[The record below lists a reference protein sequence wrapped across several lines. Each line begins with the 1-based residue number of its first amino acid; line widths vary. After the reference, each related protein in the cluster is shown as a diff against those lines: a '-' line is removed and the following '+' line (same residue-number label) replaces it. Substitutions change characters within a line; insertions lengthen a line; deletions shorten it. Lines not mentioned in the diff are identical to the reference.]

1 MLFRVCEHY
10 DEQYYQDT
18 IQCYN
23 ECFICFQYKI
33 DSENNPSTLK
43 THNLYINNCACN
55 GSVHIKCLKIWV
67 DMNKSCP
74 ICRIHVIENNN
85 ATIIIYNYISLG
97 ISIYNFTKNISLKAL
112 RVLSVILFIYS
123 LLDLYFIS
131 IKTRYAYQNDYIYV
145 PIPILENKYGEIF
158 NHSHENNN

>member
-1 MLFRVCEHY
+1 
-10 DEQYYQDT
+10 
-18 IQCYN
+18 
-23 ECFICFQYKI
+23 
-33 DSENNPSTLK
+33 
-43 THNLYINNCACN
+43 
-55 GSVHIKCLKIWV
+55 
-67 DMNKSCP
+67 MNKSCP